1 MASEPMSGT
10 GPDLRPVSAL
20 SWTVPWQGGHGQL
33 TVTPELLSRQTV
45 VTIDDTAVARFRK
58 PTLRQPWLECDIA
71 GSEPPLKLVQ
81 IAFPRSRYRTLVF
94 VNGVSVT
101 DSRSEAEW
109 RAAAPPPMD
118 DFEIGFGSS
127 RYFGPWGAVLVGLA
141 FGGPLMLAS
150 VLALRPLLLA
160 MGLLVFATAAGW
172 TALNIRL
179 ISWLVPRRSWPSTL
193 RNLLVVSSYIGI
205 PILVALA
212 AYSLWGQ

>member
-1 MASEPMSGT
+1 MASDLTTRT
-10 GPDLRPVSAL
+10 GPDPRSVASM
-20 SWTVPWQGGHGQL
+20 SWTVPWQGGNSQL
-33 TVTPELLSRQTV
+33 VVTPELLSRQSD
-45 VTIDDTAVARFRK
+45 VTIDDDVVGRFRK
-58 PTLRQPWLECDIA
+58 PTLRAPWAECEVA

-109 RAAAPPPMD
+109 RAAAPRPMD
-118 DFEIGFGSS
+118 GFEIGFGSS
-127 RYFGPWGAVLVGLA
+127 RYFGPWGAVLVGVA
-141 FGGPLMLAS
+141 FGGPLLLAS

-160 MGLLVFATAAGW
+160 MGLVAFAIAAGW

-179 ISWLVPRRSWPSTL
+179 ISWLVPRRSWPSVL

-205 PILVALA
+205 PILAALA
-212 AYSLWGQ
+212 AYSLWGK